1 MGRARAW
8 VFEFR
13 QVGRSMARF
22 FMGAR
27 ILRERRKKD
36 MPTPAKAE
44 WIDEL
49 TDMLQRSKAGVLMQT
64 QGMKV
69 SEMTDFR
76 RKLGASKAELQVVKN
91 TLLRIAAERAKVQG
105 LTPVLAGQTT
115 LALGYD
121 DEVTI
126 AKLVSDYAR
135 TQKIIVIKGGI
146 LENRLISADQ
156 VDSLAKTPPRNQ
168 LQAQIVGSLQGPA
181 ATLVNLFTAPLRDL
195 AYIIQARTDQLQTA
209 P

>member
-1 MGRARAW
+1 MGLR
-8 VFEFR
+8 VR
-13 QVGRSMARF
+13 QMGRSMARF
-22 FMGAR
+22 FMAR
-27 ILRERRKKD
+27 IPGKEEEPH

-49 TDMLQRSKAGVLMQT
+49 TDKLQRSKAGVLLQT

-69 SEMTDFR
+69 SEITDFR

-91 TLLRIAAERAKVQG
+91 TLLRIAAERAKVSG
-105 LTPVLAGQTT
+105 LDPILAGQTT
-115 LALGYD
+115 IALGFE

-156 VDSLAKTPPRNQ
+156 VDSLAKTPPRSQ
-168 LQAQIVGSLQGPA
+168 LQAQLVGSLQGPA
-181 ATLVNLFTAPLRDL
+181 ASLVNLFTAPLRDL
-195 AYIIQARTDQLQTA
+195 AYIIQARTEQLQGA

>member
-1 MGRARAW
+1 
-8 VFEFR
+8 
-13 QVGRSMARF
+13 
-22 FMGAR
+22 
-27 ILRERRKKD
+27 

>member
-1 MGRARAW
+1 
-8 VFEFR
+8 
-13 QVGRSMARF
+13 MARF
-22 FMGAR
+22 FMALGFSGKEGA
-27 ILRERRKKD
+27 IH

-49 TDMLQRSKAGVLMQT
+49 TDKLQRSKASVLLQT
-64 QGMKV
+64 QGLKV
-69 SEMTDFR
+69 SEITDFR
-76 RKLGASKAELQVVKN
+76 RKLGASRAELQVVKN

-105 LTPVLAGQTT
+105 LTPILAGQTT

-121 DEVTI
+121 DEVTV

-146 LENRLISADQ
+146 LENRLISPDQ
-156 VDSLAKTPPRNQ
+156 VAQ
-168 LQAQIVGSLQGPA
+168 LVGSLQGPA
-181 ATLVNLFTAPLRDL
+181 ASLVNLFSAPMRDL
-195 AYIIQARTDQLQTA
+195 VYVLQARADQLQGA

>member
-1 MGRARAW
+1 
-8 VFEFR
+8 
-13 QVGRSMARF
+13 MARF
-22 FMGAR
+22 FMAR
-27 ILRERRKKD
+27 SFQGKEERGN

-49 TDMLQRSKAGVLMQT
+49 TEKLQRSKASVLLQT
-64 QGMKV
+64 QGLKV
-69 SEMTDFR
+69 SEITDFR

-105 LTPVLAGQTT
+105 LTPILAGQTT

-121 DEVTI
+121 DEVTV

-146 LENRLISADQ
+146 LENRLISPDQ
-156 VDSLAKTPPRNQ
+156 VDSLAKTPPRAQ
-168 LQAQIVGSLQGPA
+168 LQAQLVGSLQGPA
-181 ATLVNLFTAPLRDL
+181 ASLVNLFSAPMRDL
-195 AYIIQARTDQLQTA
+195 VYVLEARAEQLQGA